1 MMMKMTKSDII
12 KTIALSLL
20 FTSFAVL
27 LILIGIIIFAIFAA
41 QKFGDFLKAIP
52 LSYTITYGV
61 FATALTYI
69 RRKYK

>member
-1 MMMKMTKSDII
+1 M
-12 KTIALSLL
+12 
-20 FTSFAVL
+20 TSFAVL
-27 LILIGIIIFAIFAA
+27 LIIVAVIIFAIFAA

-69 RRKYK
+69 RHKYQMK